1 MNDNPLG
8 ALIQGLLILFVLW
21 SVPSAWYVL
30 LNHRLIR
37 SQYRLIASLH
47 KENAE
52 LRRELAYIKQPNE
65 PEWVRWLFSDD
76 QPSDP
81 KIGVVE

>member
-1 MNDNPLG
+1 MDNPLN

-21 SVPSAWYVL
+21 SVPSAWYVV

-37 SQYRLIASLH
+37 SQYQLIASLH
-47 KENAE
+47 KENME
-52 LRRELAYIKQPNE
+52 LRKELAQLKQPNE
-65 PEWVRWLFSDD
+65 PEWVKLLFSDD

-81 KIGVVE
+81 RIGAVN